1 MLDSIDD
8 EEVRH
13 KPAVLATH
21 ITLQVQQQDLARAL
35 STAQE
40 GLEWWQGSMTA
51 DKSQKAAAQTWLL
64 QQLLNLQLKTGDQIS
79 GF

>member
-1 MLDSIDD
+1 MLDSIED

-21 ITLQVQQQDLARAL
+21 ISLQVQQQDLAGAL

-40 GLEWWQGSMTA
+40 GLQWWQGSITA

-64 QQLLNLQLKTGDQIS
+64 QQLVHLQLKTGDRS
-79 GF
+79 